1 MKQLICLLIFG
12 LLSISISAQTIE
24 SADGVPVE
32 INDVSKIITIGGSI
46 TETVHVL
53 GMWDNVIATDESST
67 FPPQVFRMPRVP
79 YVRNL
84 TSEGVLSLEADLI
97 IASDD
102 ASPVTVIQQIRDA
115 NTPIILIKEEES
127 LDGVTNKLKVIGEI
141 FGKEEQAASIINET
155 TKKYNHASELRN
167 TLTSTPKV
175 MFVLQAR
182 SGSFMAAGNDT
193 GAEKMIELAGGTNV
207 FDSFYGYKPVTNEAI
222 LAANPDYILVMQS
235 RLEEVES
242 GFRNTDG
249 VNLITAVK
257 KNQFVAMDGN
267 ALLGFGPRFGDAILE
282 LMKEL
287 HAELDIEF

>member
-1 MKQLICLLIFG
+1 MKQLICLSVFG
-12 LLSISISAQTIE
+12 LFSIVVSAQTIE

-141 FGKEEQAASIINET
+141 FGKEEQAACIN
-155 TKKYNHASELRN
+155 K
-167 TLTSTPKV
+167 
-175 MFVLQAR
+175 
-182 SGSFMAAGNDT
+182 
-193 GAEKMIELAGGTNV
+193 
-207 FDSFYGYKPVTNEAI
+207 
-222 LAANPDYILVMQS
+222 
-235 RLEEVES
+235 
-242 GFRNTDG
+242 
-249 VNLITAVK
+249 
-257 KNQFVAMDGN
+257 
-267 ALLGFGPRFGDAILE
+267 
-282 LMKEL
+282 
-287 HAELDIEF
+287 